1 MSRKYLS
8 SYKISFSQTSPWC
21 LNPDVTVFACPESYA
36 DRAHML
42 VMLHVGGFIPLPL
55 FPHCKTLPLP
65 QFFLR
70 KYENTNPQFTGCKSN
85 QLVPALLLEL
95 PLNMRAFT
103 SRCCANIHYVKYVW
117 RFACVFSNYPKSMN
131 YKQGKPHPH
140 RQISNIGSCTCKKC
154 LIFPWI
160 LLIHIYSS
168 FRSQIKWLI
177 YKRRRPLH
185 C

>member
-8 SYKISFSQTSPWC
+8 RYKISFSQTSPWC

-95 PLNMRAFT
+95 PLNIRAFT
-103 SRCCANIHYVKYVW
+103 SRRYANINYMSSMYEVLLVFFPINQRVWITSRGSHTHIVKY
-117 RFACVFSNYPKSMN
+117 P
-131 YKQGKPHPH
+131 
-140 RQISNIGSCTCKKC
+140 
-154 LIFPWI
+154 I
-160 LLIHIYSS
+160 LEVA
-168 FRSQIKWLI
+168 RA
-177 YKRRRPLH
+177 RNV
-185 C
+185 